1 MTLIAFSTYHL
12 FITHAPKISNA
23 RACVVLVLVR
33 TCSVVCRYICCLRT
47 YVPVQLRRRHP
58 ETTRSLHYSSHAFTQ
73 FVAAMSSTTDTRSS
87 VFFTPVTSRPSMVS
101 SPDDS
106 YPEFYV
112 ETICPPFLY
121 TIPSFDVLS
130 VKLRQLK
137 TVGRDE
143 DRRKT
148 SYDIFIRSDE
158 SIPPT
163 FPALLMVK
171 DAVVVQVSYNGIHIL
186 SRPVV

>member
-1 MTLIAFSTYHL
+1 
-12 FITHAPKISNA
+12 
-23 RACVVLVLVR
+23 
-33 TCSVVCRYICCLRT
+33 
-47 YVPVQLRRRHP
+47 
-58 ETTRSLHYSSHAFTQ
+58 
-73 FVAAMSSTTDTRSS
+73 MSSTTDTRSS
-87 VFFTPVTSRPSMVS
+87 VFFTPVTSRPSTVS

-158 SIPPT
+158 SIPST